1 MRSKL
6 HVDICVL
13 ASYCEDCSLWF
24 LSVCLC
30 PAVSIS
36 CCSGAFLTHCSA
48 ALGALPRAAL
58 VLVLGLL
65 PVHFYRCSKLH
76 NMLFLLPQLSF
87 RSIFTFFSGVL
98 NFSAWILVSVCSHFP
113 SMNLSE
119 IFLFLSADLILANSF
134 VD

>member
-1 MRSKL
+1 M
-6 HVDICVL
+6 L
-13 ASYCEDCSLWF
+13 ASYCEDYSLWF

-48 ALGALPRAAL
+48 ALGALPRATL

-65 PVHFYRCSKLH
+65 PMYVYRCSELH

-87 RSIFTFFSGVL
+87 RSIFTFFFSGVL
-98 NFSAWILVSVCSHFP
+98 NFSV
-113 SMNLSE
+113 
-119 IFLFLSADLILANSF
+119 
-134 VD
+134 